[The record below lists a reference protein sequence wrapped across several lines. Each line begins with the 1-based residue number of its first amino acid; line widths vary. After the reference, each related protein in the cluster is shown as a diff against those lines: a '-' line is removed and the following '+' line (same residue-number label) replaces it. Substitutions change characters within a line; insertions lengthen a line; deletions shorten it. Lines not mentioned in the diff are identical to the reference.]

1 MLNFTE
7 EQIYWMSLQFAV
19 PTENKVVY
27 EKGFDYR
34 LAFFLSIFSIGFVT
48 VLLDRLLSFVD
59 RGEFVKNATTAVKGA
74 QKTHLVPKEVDC
86 SREDE
91 LFTKLLRLS
100 AIFKYL
106 NILEVE
112 LKGLGD
118 KNLDKLTLLERV
130 ISICDGTDLEVKF
143 FTQPLDIRALFKELK
158 LVSKIYKE
166 VCEYLRENSQVRLD
180 IKILGE
186 SIDVTEIQKK
196 AKEVLDLLESVR
208 VQIKDCEP
216 IIIKKYSFDRMADG
230 IDKITD
236 DFKVSKSNFQTK
248 FQAKMNDIFKEFAQ
262 DFRLPKS
269 MSR

>member
-19 PTENKVVY
+19 PTEIKVVY

-48 VLLDRLLSFVD
+48 LLLNRLLSLVD

-74 QKTHLVPKEVDC
+74 QKTHLASKELGC

-91 LFTKLLRLS
+91 LFTKLLRLN
-100 AIFKYL
+100 ANLRYL

-112 LKGLGD
+112 LKGLGA

-130 ISICDGTDLEVKF
+130 ISICDGTDSEVKF
-143 FTQPLDIRALFKELK
+143 FTRPLDIRDLFQGLR
-158 LVSKIYKE
+158 IITE
-166 VCEYLRENSQVRLD
+166 VGDYIKDNSQSRLD
-180 IKILGE
+180 ICIFYE
-186 SIDVTEIQKK
+186 SIDITEIQKK

-208 VQIKDCEP
+208 VQIKDGEP

-236 DFKVSKSNFQTK
+236 DLKILKSNFQKK
-248 FQAKMNDIFKEFAQ
+248 FQAKMNDSFKKFAKS
-262 DFRLPKS
+262 FRLPKS
-269 MSR
+269 KSR